1 MGRRN
6 LNTPP
11 PGYKYDEASI
21 RRGRGGRLVKIINPP
36 SQPIARQLEKYPSKK
51 ITEYTVNKYKGLVIT
66 YLTNNY
72 DVLPPL
78 HKTEGWDY
86 ICITDTKLN
95 NSDWKVVEMLP
106 EDKAVVGNKKKASAI
121 MFNALKYINLKTVGK
136 LKEYDIVIT
145 MDANMLVNEDLNRL
159 VDHHQLNKHDITFL
173 NHPDRNCVY
182 DEIAALLKTSKDKR
196 QNILSAKDFL
206 INENYPQNLGLFAT
220 GVMFLNPKSKV
231 LSKYLTNM
239 REDYI
244 KSPSIRDQITIN
256 YSLYKSNKKLPPLYY
271 STLPFND
278 VVSYKVHKKST
289 PFIVFPHVKKKD
301 KTLAKT
307 KVIIYENTPYNNE
320 KDLVKA
326 YNSFMKLIPDNSWAL
341 FRDADTLFL
350 DSHYNELF
358 EQAII
363 NNPNTFCFTGVT
375 NRINNKQQL
384 YDEYKGD
391 DISIHRKIAE
401 KLRKKYGHSCEK
413 LTHPNYLSGFCILI
427 KKSVW
432 KKINGFK
439 PWNSK
444 SKILGV
450 DNKLHKDLI
459 AHNESLKVIK
469 GLYMYHWYR
478 GGTNNILHLL

>member
-1 MGRRN
+1 MARRN

-11 PGYKYDEASI
+11 PGYKFDEASV
-21 RRGRGGRLVKIINPP
+21 RRGRGGRLVKIIDPP
-36 SQPIARQLEKYPSKK
+36 SKSTAHQLEKYPSKK
-51 ITEYTVNKYKGLVIT
+51 FTEYTVNKYKGLVIT
-66 YLTNNY
+66 YLTGNY
-72 DVLPPL
+72 DILPPL
-78 HKTEGWDY
+78 SKTEGWDY
-86 ICITDTKLN
+86 ICVTDTKLN
-95 NSDWKVVEMLP
+95 NSDWEIVNLCD
-106 EDKAVVGNKKKASAI
+106 EDKAVIGNKKKASSI
-121 MFNALKYINLKTVGK
+121 MFNALNYVEKD
-136 LKEYDIVIT
+136 YDIVIT
-145 MDANMLVNEDLNRL
+145 MDANMFINEDLNRL
-159 VDHHQLNKHDITFL
+159 VDHYKLTKYDVTFL
-173 NHPDRNCVY
+173 SHPDRNCVY
-182 DEIAALLKTSKDKR
+182 DEIKALLKTSKDKR
-196 QNILSAKDFL
+196 ENTLNAESFL
-206 INENYPQNLGLFAT
+206 LKENYPKNLGLFAT
-220 GVMFLNPKSKV
+220 GVMFLNPKSTV
-231 LSKYLTNM
+231 LSKYLNKM

-244 KSPSIRDQITIN
+244 KSPSIRDQVTIN
-256 YSLYKSNKKLPPLYY
+256 YSLYKSIKTLPPLSYI
-271 STLPFND
+271 TIPFD
-278 VVSYKVHKKST
+278 DLVSYKAHKKST
-289 PFIVFPHVKKKD
+289 PFIVFPHGKKKN
-301 KTLAKT
+301 KTTTKT
-307 KVIIYENTPYNNE
+307 KVTIYENTPYNNE

-375 NRINNKQQL
+375 NRINNKKQL

-459 AHNESLKVIK
+459 DQNESIKVIK

-478 GGTNNILHLL
+478 GGDHENKAHLL